1 MFKRESKQLSDV
13 LRHFMEEN
21 ASLKTKIAE
30 KRAVRAWN
38 ELLGE
43 GVAKYTSNVYLR
55 RSTLFVHLSSSVLRA
70 ELLMNKQ
77 NLIDRLNDYAEMK
90 VVKNIVLR

>member
-1 MFKRESKQLSDV
+1 MFKRDSKPLSDI
-13 LRHFMEEN
+13 LRNFMDEN
-21 ASLKTKIAE
+21 TSLKTKIAE

-43 GVAKYTSNVYLR
+43 GVAKYTTNVYLR

-70 ELLMNKQ
+70 ELLMNKA
-77 NLIDRLNDYAEMK
+77 NLIRRLNDYAEMQ

>member
-1 MFKRESKQLSDV
+1 MFKRESKPLSEI
-13 LRHFMEEN
+13 LRNFMNEN

-43 GVAKYTSNVYLR
+43 GVAKYTTNVYLR
-55 RSTLFVHLSSSVLRA
+55 RNTLFVHLSSSVLRA
-70 ELLMNKQ
+70 ELLMNKES
-77 NLIDRLNDYAEMK
+77 LVRRLNDYAEMQ
-90 VVKNIVLR
+90 VVRNIVLR